1 MTRSFRLGSTI
12 SLLALS
18 TVLAGCAA
26 PQKLTGFGGK
36 GNGEVGL
43 ATRALMALNSSDTA
57 SAITYSEQAVQ
68 KSPQDFGVRALLGS
82 AYFAGGRFASA
93 EAALKDSL
101 ELFSNQPQ
109 VVLKLAL
116 SQIAQGKNAA
126 AVETLNGARNVL
138 DPADYGLALALAGRP
153 SEALSVLE
161 PAARVQGADARVRQN
176 LALTYAFAGDWRNAR
191 TIAAQD
197 VPADQLDSRIHQ
209 WMQLAKPVRASDQV
223 AALTGVTP
231 AADDPGQPSRLA
243 LRKSDGQ
250 PAQAA
255 TAAPVPVFEPQPQVA
270 EAAPPPP
277 PIVDSLAP
285 APAAL
290 PAPVAAEVP
299 ATIVEAAAQAPSF
312 TAVPPAPPPPRKV
325 SAPIRRASASKQA
338 VPVRNA
344 ALRRGNANVVIQLGA
359 YSNAQRVAAA
369 WSTITKRYPALREY
383 MPMTARFHSPKGTVY
398 RLSIKGFSNQQEA
411 IARCRLLKTRGG
423 TCFVRGFAGDAPVQ
437 IASR

>member
-1 MTRSFRLGSTI
+1 MTTSFRLGSTI

-18 TVLAGCAA
+18 TMLAGCAT
-26 PQKLTGFGGK
+26 PQKATGFGGTGK
-36 GNGEVGL
+36 GEVGL

-109 VVLKLAL
+109 VILKLAL

-138 DPADYGLALALAGRP
+138 DPADYGLALALAGRS
-153 SEALSVLE
+153 SEALSILE

-176 LALTYAFAGDWRNAR
+176 LALTYAFAGDWTNAR

-231 AADDPGQPSRLA
+231 AAADPGQPSRLA
-243 LRKSDGQ
+243 LRRTDGQ

-255 TAAPVPVFEPQPQVA
+255 AVPVPVFEPQPQPQVA
-270 EAAPPPP
+270 EAAPAPA
-277 PIVDSLAP
+277 VDMLAP
-285 APAAL
+285 APAPL
-290 PAPVAAEVP
+290 PAPAVAEVP
-299 ATIVEAAAQAPSF
+299 ATIVEAAQAPSF
-312 TAVPPAPPPPRKV
+312 TAVPPAPPPPRKA
-325 SAPIRRASASKQA
+325 SAPIRRASASKQGA
-338 VPVRNA
+338 PVRNA

-383 MPMTARFHSPKGTVY
+383 MPMTARFHSAKGTVY

-423 TCFVRGFAGDAPVQ
+423 NCFVRGFAGDAPVQ

>member
-1 MTRSFRLGSTI
+1 MTTSFRLGSTI

-18 TVLAGCAA
+18 TMLAGCAA
-26 PQKLTGFGGK
+26 PQKVTGFGGK
-36 GNGEVGL
+36 GKGEIGL

-116 SQIAQGKNAA
+116 AQIAQGKNAE
-126 AVETLNGARNVL
+126 AVATLNSARGVL
-138 DPADYGLALALAGRP
+138 DPADYGLALALAGRAP
-153 SEALSVLE
+153 EALSVLE
-161 PAARVQGADARVRQN
+161 PAARVEGADARVRQN
-176 LALTYAFAGDWRNAR
+176 LALTYAFAGDWTNAR

-231 AADDPGQPSRLA
+231 AAADPGQPSQLA
-243 LRKSDGQ
+243 LRKSGSQ

-255 TAAPVPVFEPQPQVA
+255 AVPVPVFEPQPQVA
-270 EAAPPPP
+270 EAAPSPLPA
-277 PIVDSLAP
+277 VDSLAP
-285 APAAL
+285 VPAPL
-290 PAPVAAEVP
+290 PAPVVVAEAPAPIVAASAEV
-299 ATIVEAAAQAPSF
+299 PSF
-312 TAVPPAPPPPRKV
+312 TAVPPAPPPPRKA
-325 SAPIRRASASKQA
+325 SAPIRRASAAKQG

-369 WSTITKRYPALREY
+369 WGTITKRYPALREY
-383 MPMTARFHSPKGTVY
+383 MPMTARFDSPKGTVY
-398 RLSIKGFSNQQEA
+398 RLSIRGFSNQQEA

-423 TCFVRGFAGDAPVQ
+423 NCFVRGFAGDAPVQ

>member
-1 MTRSFRLGSTI
+1 MSTSFRLGSTI

-18 TVLAGCAA
+18 TMLAGCAA
-26 PQKLTGFGGK
+26 PQKVTGFGGK

-109 VVLKLAL
+109 VILKLAL
-116 SQIAQGKNAA
+116 SQIAQGKNAE
-126 AVETLNGARNVL
+126 AVETLNGARGVL

-161 PAARVQGADARVRQN
+161 PAARVEGADARVRQN
-176 LALTYAFAGDWRNAR
+176 LALSYAFAGDWTNAR

-231 AADDPGQPSRLA
+231 AAADPGQPGRLA
-243 LRKSDGQ
+243 LRKSDSQ

-255 TAAPVPVFEPQPQVA
+255 AAPLPAFEPLPQVA
-270 EAAPPPP
+270 EAAPAPV
-277 PIVDSLAP
+277 VDSLAP
-285 APAAL
+285 APL
-290 PAPVAAEVP
+290 PAPAVAEAPAPIVVAPVEVP
-299 ATIVEAAAQAPSF
+299 SF
-312 TAVPPAPPPPRKV
+312 VAVPPAPPPPRKA
-325 SAPIRRASASKQA
+325 SAPIRRASAAKQS

-383 MPMTARFHSPKGTVY
+383 MPMTARFHSAKGTVY

-423 TCFVRGFAGDAPVQ
+423 NCFVRGFAGDAPVQ

>member
-1 MTRSFRLGSTI
+1 MTTSFRLGSTI

-18 TVLAGCAA
+18 TMLAGCAA
-26 PQKLTGFGGK
+26 PQKVTGFGGK
-36 GNGEVGL
+36 GKGEVGL
-43 ATRALMALNSSDTA
+43 ATRALMALNSNDSA

-116 SQIAQGKNAA
+116 SQIAQGKNAE

-138 DPADYGLALALAGRP
+138 DPADYGLALALAGRAP
-153 SEALSVLE
+153 EALSILE
-161 PAARVQGADARVRQN
+161 PAARVEGADARVRQN
-176 LALTYAFAGDWRNAR
+176 LALTYAFAGDWTNAR

-197 VPADQLDSRIHQ
+197 VPADQLDARIHQ

-231 AADDPGQPSRLA
+231 AAADPGQPSQLA
-243 LRKSDGQ
+243 LRKSNSQ

-255 TAAPVPVFEPQPQVA
+255 ATPVPVFEPEPQPQVA
-270 EAAPPPP
+270 EAAPAPAMD
-277 PIVDSLAP
+277 VLAP
-285 APAAL
+285 APAPL
-290 PAPVAAEVP
+290 PAPALAEAP
-299 ATIVEAAAQAPSF
+299 ATIVAASADMPSF
-312 TAVPPAPPPPRKV
+312 TAVPPAPPPPRKA
-325 SAPIRRASASKQA
+325 STPIRRASAAKQS

-383 MPMTARFHSPKGTVY
+383 MPMTARFDSPRGTVY

-423 TCFVRGFAGDAPVQ
+423 NCFVRGFAGDAPVQ